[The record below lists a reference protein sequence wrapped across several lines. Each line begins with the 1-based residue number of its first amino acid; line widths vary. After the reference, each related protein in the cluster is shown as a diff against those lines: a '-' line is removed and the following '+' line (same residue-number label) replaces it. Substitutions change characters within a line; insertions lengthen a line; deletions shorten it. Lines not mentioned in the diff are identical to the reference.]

1 MTPITVSELAQIVK
15 GKNPK
20 HRSLLEPKAG
30 FWLRAATDK
39 VRSLDQQY
47 QP

>member
-1 MTPITVSELAQIVK
+1 VK

-20 HRSLLEPKAG
+20 HRQLSEPKAG
-30 FWLRAATDK
+30 FWIRIGEKYPNPAVTLY
-39 VRSLDQQY
+39 QQY